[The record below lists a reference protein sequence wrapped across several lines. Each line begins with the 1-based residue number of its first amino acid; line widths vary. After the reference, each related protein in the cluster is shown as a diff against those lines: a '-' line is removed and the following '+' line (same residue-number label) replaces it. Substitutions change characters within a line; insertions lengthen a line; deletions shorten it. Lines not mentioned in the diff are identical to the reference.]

1 LKKKVKLLAFAEL
14 FLNVPPANKWN
25 QLIKTSQ
32 LVVRWLLFYE
42 TKVILIL
49 QVLTCKL
56 TPVYV
61 PENGQGKIGSR
72 GLRSDVLNTN

>member
-1 LKKKVKLLAFAEL
+1 VAELYYRSINGGSRKSPPAPSSWWFLKKKVKLFAFAEL

-49 QVLTCKL
+49 YKC
-56 TPVYV
+56 
-61 PENGQGKIGSR
+61 
-72 GLRSDVLNTN
+72 